1 MRGRGNGT
9 MRASAIQ
16 QMQRSAGNRAV
27 QRLLAGR
34 AAAVTPPIS
43 GRPNAVSVQRNGTG
57 LAGAGAIGEFTA
69 NIKAPLAAW
78 DSHGADL
85 EKRQRALFE
94 PATRQ
99 LEALGA
105 PRITSMLKHEHYGG
119 DSTFAAFMPA
129 TWMVLINPR
138 GLQANATDEEKARV
152 AGAIYHEIRHA
163 EQYFR
168 IARML
173 AGEGAE
179 QELSALGLRADVV
192 AQARKNPL
200 PRPQSAPKK
209 GLLESDKEFG
219 PREQG
224 FKEQQREYQEAKA
237 WHEATIRYHFMTVK
251 KDETEK
257 EYYAAKA
264 TQATDPERYKAAW
277 LQYRQAY
284 KLYQSTAVEAD
295 AWAVGGKVESQ
306 LGFKPNTLE
315 TELAKMPADPRTFKP
330 ITTGDTPST
339 PLRSRAIGTGA
350 PPSYKPQLGSTGSP
364 PSMLGS
370 DVGGSTLD
378 DANSGGGVNTT
389 SPSPFTPPVR
399 TPRKLGAFSPL
410 TPLDPST
417 ISATDEVPFT
427 PPVRQGRKLWGFS
440 PLTPLDPSTFGAIE
454 TQVPDLDDAAS
465 GGAIPTATPQ
475 IPTPSNGPRRPRL
488 GVFSPRPAIDPST
501 SNMPGPETSDL
512 AAPTFA
518 SSANSGGAIST
529 SPSPFT
535 PPVRQGR
542 KLGGFSPLTPLDPG
556 TISATDTETPTP
568 DATGGPRRDDDETN
582 LQLTV
587 QRHAVP
593 DALAQALSRQQ
604 IPEEELTKKG

>member
-1 MRGRGNGT
+1 V
-9 MRASAIQ
+9 RATAIQ
-16 QMQRSAGNRAV
+16 QMQRTAGNRAV

-34 AAAVTPPIS
+34 AAATAPPIRDHAN
-43 GRPNAVSVQRNGTG
+43 GVSIQRSGTG
-57 LAGAGAIGEFTA
+57 LAAAGAVDQFAT
-69 NIKAPLAAW
+69 NVKAPIAAW
-78 DSHGADL
+78 DSYGADV

-94 PATRQ
+94 PATKQ

-105 PRITSMLKHEHYGG
+105 PRITSILQDPRMVAE
-119 DSTFAAFMPA
+119 STFAAFMPA
-129 TWMVLINPR
+129 TWMVLINPS

-163 EQYFR
+163 EQFYR

-179 QELSALGLRADVV
+179 QELSALGLRSDVV

-209 GLLESDKEFG
+209 GVLESEEKYQSRVGDYQQGAEQR
-219 PREQG
+219 REHA
-224 FKEQQREYQEAKA
+224 EAKA
-237 WHEATIRYHFMTVK
+237 WHEATIRYRDMTIK

-295 AWAVGGKVESQ
+295 AWAAGGMIEAK
-306 LGFKPNTLE
+306 LGFKPNDLE
-315 TELAKMPADPRTFKP
+315 TELAKMPADPRTFTP
-330 ITTGDTPST
+330 IPSG
-339 PLRSRAIGTGA
+339 RSRAVGTGA
-350 PPSYKPQLGSTGSP
+350 LPSYKPQPSTSSP
-364 PSMLGS
+364 PMSTLGS
-370 DVGGSTLD
+370 DVDGST
-378 DANSGGGVNTT
+378 S
-389 SPSPFTPPVR
+389 
-399 TPRKLGAFSPL
+399 
-410 TPLDPST
+410 
-417 ISATDEVPFT
+417 PFT
-427 PPVRQGRKLWGFS
+427 PPVRQGRKLGGFSPLTPFDPSTFNAPDTQVPDLDESPSGGSTALPFTPPMRQGRKLGGFS

-488 GVFSPRPAIDPST
+488 GVFSPRPAIDAST
-501 SNMPGPETSDL
+501 TNMPGPETADL
-512 AAPTFA
+512 DAPTFA

-529 SPSPFT
+529 STVPFT

-542 KLGGFSPLTPLDPG
+542 KLGGFSPLTPFDPS
-556 TISATDTETPTP
+556 TISANDTETPIP
-568 DATGGPRRDDDETN
+568 DSTGGLPRRDDDETK

-593 DALAQALSRQQ
+593 DALAQALSHQQ